1 MQSFFE
7 QLRQLRASKK
17 KTVQTFTHSAEMRSQ
32 KPHHNFSPLKF
43 PLRKGGKWMSHLL
56 LLGTVM
62 ASPLTG
68 VANAAPVTHL
78 ATQTATA
85 TGAGATGTP
94 SIATFSIPSGKNRVL
109 FIWATFE
116 RDHCSNADVTASL
129 CVSGNTTGT
138 GLGDNYPDPRV
149 GTPPATTSNNQITA
163 QVIGPGGTINKK
175 NALVIGGTPSGDTRF
190 INISTS
196 PQGSPA
202 GTAFFSVSSFHIVLF
217 ENEINTLLGGAAS
230 GTVSITLPDTSVPSN
245 AGDDALLMASVFQNV
260 EQTPTG
266 FVRNATATAQ
276 VATGT
281 PGNST
286 LSPAAYDAGQ
296 APDEADDGK
305 LVMGASSSTE
315 GFLTPAGHVALAT
328 LSVTNAGGNYDTPNG
343 NIHNE
348 PNGFTGGA
356 YFRNGG
362 AIPNSLYS
370 LQMGGAAST
379 LVYGATNA
387 SFLLESDSSDAG
399 DAPLSYGNPTHTIV
413 NGIRIGASV
422 DADAGFLNSSNA
434 TGDDTNGT
442 DDEDGVTIPSL
453 TQGQSASISVNVN
466 QVTAGTGRLQGW
478 IDWNG
483 DGDFADTGEQ
493 IATNLQ
499 LAAGTT
505 GTISVPIAVPANA
518 SASTFARFRWSTA
531 ASLTSTATATDGEV
545 EDYAVTVAA
554 SPSDLTVTKSHAG
567 SFTVGSTGTYSMSVG
582 NSGGT
587 ATSGTITFTDTLPTG
602 LTVNNG
608 AVGAV
613 TLGGANS
620 ANWTCNSNAAN
631 PQVITC
637 TSSTAIATSGSS
649 VFTFPVSV
657 GLGTSVGTNSVTNTG
672 SVSGGGQTNTA
683 NDSSSDPTTVLSPNL
698 TISKSHTGNFAQG
711 STGAYSLTVGN
722 SGTAA
727 TSGTT
732 TVIDTLPTGLSIA
745 AGAVTLTGTNAAN
758 WSCNAVGQTIACTSF
773 SAIAISGSSTFGFN
787 VAVAS
792 NAPTSVTNNVSV
804 SGGNEATANNG
815 NNSGTDPTTVIAP
828 ADLTIAK
835 THTGNFTVGTPGTY
849 ALTVS
854 NIGSA
859 ATTGTI
865 TVTDTLPVGLTIP
878 NGTVTLTGTNSANWS
893 CSATGNAIACTS
905 SIAIAASGNSTFNL
919 TGIQVGATA
928 APSVTNTATVSGGG
942 ETNTANDSASDI
954 TTVVTSLASLSGTVF
969 EDPNYGGG
977 AGRPLSTT
985 STSPRSNATVELYN
999 STGNFVSSTIT
1010 SASALTIGQY
1020 SFTGLAPGNY
1030 YVRVVNSTVSS
1041 SRPGY
1046 TSTLRSIQTFYTDAS
1061 SGTPTNVLNHV
1072 GGEKPSTFDTGAAT
1086 TGAQLNTTNFTF
1098 TTGAGTAIAAGQAES
1113 VTPVTISSSPITGID
1128 FGYNFDTIV
1137 NTNNSGQG
1145 SLRQFI
1151 TNSNALTNTGLAQ
1164 QGLTAGQETS
1174 IFMIPD
1180 GVAHPGLRLGLT
1192 NQVAGTGS
1200 NSGAAVITILSPLDA
1215 VTDTNTTIDGSTQ
1228 STNVGDTNAGQVGS
1242 APTVGVAGM
1251 AVPRVNR
1258 PEIVIDGRNLTNS
1271 TNADQYAI
1279 TLNANY
1285 SILRGI
1291 SIYGGKGNYASS
1303 AQGDSGAIRVGSTLG
1318 TNVTRVGAAIIEQNL
1333 VGTFADGSDPGST
1346 LQNQRYGTICF
1357 GACEIKNN
1365 FLAFNGYATLLFG
1378 SGADGS
1384 KITGNEYQF
1393 NGPNIAPFTNPGMG
1407 SADGDTIGIW
1417 SASSILVEGNL
1428 IANTRGVSSNTLDG
1442 GKGIEIVDTLGHDTI
1457 NNQIR
1462 NNTIDKSSTAGIGLY
1477 AGPSGN
1483 TIFQNIISN
1492 TTPTATSS
1500 STAYVGAGILIS
1512 ATGADR
1518 NSVSITAPDRN
1529 TISQNSIFRNMGL
1542 GIDIDPRDWYMGDGV
1557 TANTG
1562 ATSNIVPNIGMN
1574 YPVMSTSSLNS
1585 SGTLSVTGYVGK
1597 ETTAGDGDADFANAK
1612 LEFFIADNTP
1622 ANQDGEV
1629 ILGDGLSKPHGEGKT
1644 YIGTCTTDTNGLFS
1658 CSFPNAGTLGLTNAR
1673 DITATAT
1680 DSVGN
1685 TSEFSSILS
1694 GVPSVNHPNVLLVKR
1709 ITAINGTTASASG
1722 QNLAAY
1728 NEEPTN
1734 AYDDND
1740 LTVTVPPQNP
1750 GDPALDTDKWPNT
1763 TGSTASTFLI
1773 GGINGGNV
1781 KSNDEVEYTIYF
1793 LSAGPVS
1800 AKGVQMCD
1808 RIPSHQTF
1816 VPDTFNSLTA
1826 APNTTPVLPIGDR
1839 GIEVSQGSTAYGYTN
1854 IGDGDTARYYPPGS
1868 TLPSA
1873 CTQPALPED
1882 NGAIVVT
1889 LGNVL
1894 NATAPGTPT
1903 ESYGFF
1909 RFRARVK

>member
-43 PLRKGGKWMSHLL
+43 PIRKGGKWMSHLL

-94 SIATFSIPSGKNRVL
+94 SIATFNIPSGKNRVL

-129 CVSGNTTGT
+129 CVSGNTAGT

-230 GTVSITLPDTSVPSN
+230 GTVSITLPDTVAPSN
-245 AGDDALLMASVFQNV
+245 AGDDAMLIASVFQNV

-276 VATGT
+276 VTTGT

-315 GFLTPAGHVALAT
+315 GFLTPAGHVVLAT
-328 LSVTNAGGNYDTPNG
+328 LSVTNTSGNYDTPNG

-362 AIPNSLYS
+362 ATPNSLYS
-370 LQMGGAAST
+370 LQMGGVAST

-399 DAPLSYGNPTHTIV
+399 DAPLSYGNPTHTLV
-413 NGIRIGASV
+413 NGIRLGASV

-442 DDEDGVTIPSL
+442 DDEEGVTIPTL
-453 TQGQSASISVNVN
+453 TQGQSATISVNVN

-483 DGDFADTGEQ
+483 DGDFADAGEQ

-505 GTISVPIAVPANA
+505 GTISVPVTVPAGA
-518 SASTFARFRWSTA
+518 ITSAPTFARFRWSTTTG
-531 ASLTSTATATDGEV
+531 LNSTATAIDGEV
-545 EDYAVTVAA
+545 EDY
-554 SPSDLTVTKSHAG
+554 
-567 SFTVGSTGTYSMSVG
+567 
-582 NSGGT
+582 
-587 ATSGTITFTDTLPTG
+587 
-602 LTVNNG
+602 
-608 AVGAV
+608 
-613 TLGGANS
+613 
-620 ANWTCNSNAAN
+620 
-631 PQVITC
+631 QV
-637 TSSTAIATSGSS
+637 
-649 VFTFPVSV
+649 
-657 GLGTSVGTNSVTNTG
+657 
-672 SVSGGGQTNTA
+672 
-683 NDSSSDPTTVLSPNL
+683 
-698 TISKSHTGNFAQG
+698 
-711 STGAYSLTVGN
+711 
-722 SGTAA
+722 
-727 TSGTT
+727 
-732 TVIDTLPTGLSIA
+732 
-745 AGAVTLTGTNAAN
+745 
-758 WSCNAVGQTIACTSF
+758 
-773 SAIAISGSSTFGFN
+773 
-787 VAVAS
+787 
-792 NAPTSVTNNVSV
+792 
-804 SGGNEATANNG
+804 
-815 NNSGTDPTTVIAP
+815 
-828 ADLTIAK
+828 
-835 THTGNFTVGTPGTY
+835 
-849 ALTVS
+849 
-854 NIGSA
+854 
-859 ATTGTI
+859 
-865 TVTDTLPVGLTIP
+865 
-878 NGTVTLTGTNSANWS
+878 
-893 CSATGNAIACTS
+893 
-905 SIAIAASGNSTFNL
+905 AIAA
-919 TGIQVGATA
+919 A
-928 APSVTNTATVSGGG
+928 APLS
-942 ETNTANDSASDI
+942 I
-954 TTVVTSLASLSGTVF
+954 SGTVF

-985 STSPRSNATVELYN
+985 NTSPRANATVELYN

-1010 SASALTIGQY
+1010 SANALSIGQY

-1046 TSTLRSIQTFYTDAS
+1046 TSTLRSVQTFYTDAS
-1061 SGTPTNVLNHV
+1061 SGTPINVLNHV

-1151 TNSNALTNTGLAQ
+1151 ANSNALTNTGLAQ
-1164 QGLTAGQETS
+1164 QGLTAGQENS

-1180 GVAHPGLRLGLT
+1180 GVAHPGLRSGLT
-1192 NQVAGTGS
+1192 NQVVGTGG

-1242 APTVGVAGM
+1242 APTVGVTGM
-1251 AVPRVNR
+1251 SVPRVNR

-1285 SILRGI
+1285 SILRGLAV
-1291 SIYGGKGNYASS
+1291 YGGKGNYASS
-1303 AQGDSGAIRVGSTLG
+1303 TQGDSGAIRVGSTLG
-1318 TNVTRVGAAIIEQNL
+1318 TNVTLAGAAIIEQNL
-1333 VGTFADGSDPGST
+1333 IGTFADGSDPGST

-1500 STAYVGAGILIS
+1500 GTAYVGAGILIS

-1518 NSVSITAPDRN
+1518 NSASITAPDRN

-1574 YPVMSTSSLNS
+1574 YPVMSTSSLS
-1585 SGTLSVTGYVGK
+1585 GSGTLSVTGYVGK
-1597 ETTAGDGDADFANAK
+1597 ETTAGSGDADFANAK

-1644 YIGTCTTDTNGLFS
+1644 YIGTCTTDVKGLFS

-1694 GVPSVNHPNVLLVKR
+1694 SAPSVNNPNILLVKR
-1709 ITAINGTTASASG
+1709 ITAINGATASASG

-1750 GDPALDTDKWPNT
+1750 SDPALDTDKWPNT

-1781 KSNDEVEYTIYF
+1781 KPNDEVEYTIYF
-1793 LSAGPVS
+1793 LSAGPGS
-1800 AKGVQMCD
+1800 AKSVQMCD

-1868 TLPSA
+1868 PLPSA
-1873 CTQPALPED
+1873 CTQPPLPED

-1889 LGNVL
+1889 LGDVL

>member
-1 MQSFFE
+1 M
-7 QLRQLRASKK
+7 
-17 KTVQTFTHSAEMRSQ
+17 
-32 KPHHNFSPLKF
+32 
-43 PLRKGGKWMSHLL
+43 
-56 LLGTVM
+56 
-62 ASPLTG
+62 
-68 VANAAPVTHL
+68 AAP
-78 ATQTATA
+78 APGGSIIFNKA
-85 TGAGATGTP
+85 TG
-94 SIATFSIPSGKNRVL
+94 S
-109 FIWATFE
+109 FI
-116 RDHCSNADVTASL
+116 
-129 CVSGNTTGT
+129 
-138 GLGDNYPDPRV
+138 
-149 GTPPATTSNNQITA
+149 
-163 QVIGPGGTINKK
+163 
-175 NALVIGGTPSGDTRF
+175 DT
-190 INISTS
+190 
-196 PQGSPA
+196 
-202 GTAFFSVSSFHIVLF
+202 
-217 ENEINTLLGGAAS
+217 
-230 GTVSITLPDTSVPSN
+230 
-245 AGDDALLMASVFQNV
+245 
-260 EQTPTG
+260 
-266 FVRNATATAQ
+266 
-276 VATGT
+276 
-281 PGNST
+281 
-286 LSPAAYDAGQ
+286 
-296 APDEADDGK
+296 
-305 LVMGASSSTE
+305 
-315 GFLTPAGHVALAT
+315 
-328 LSVTNAGGNYDTPNG
+328 
-343 NIHNE
+343 
-348 PNGFTGGA
+348 
-356 YFRNGG
+356 
-362 AIPNSLYS
+362 
-370 LQMGGAAST
+370 
-379 LVYGATNA
+379 
-387 SFLLESDSSDAG
+387 DSSEK
-399 DAPLSYGNPTHTIV
+399 PIESNIV
-413 NGIRIGASV
+413 
-422 DADAGFLNSSNA
+422 
-434 TGDDTNGT
+434 
-442 DDEDGVTIPSL
+442 
-453 TQGQSASISVNVN
+453 Q
-466 QVTAGTGRLQGW
+466 
-478 IDWNG
+478 
-483 DGDFADTGEQ
+483 
-493 IATNLQ
+493 
-499 LAAGTT
+499 
-505 GTISVPIAVPANA
+505 
-518 SASTFARFRWSTA
+518 
-531 ASLTSTATATDGEV
+531 
-545 EDYAVTVAA
+545 VTVAEIAGVTVTVTGTSGTPNPGQTVYFNYTIKNLGNDPTQFFIPALGTLTGNATQPSNIQITEYSIDGTSLTDLSA
-554 SPSDLTVTKSHAG
+554 SPITVPNG
-567 SFTVGSTGTYSMSVG
+567 GGQTGR

-587 ATSGTITFTDTLPTG
+587 AGLLKTPNPNGEFQPNGYITVRIPVLINSTGVSTGDIVTAQLGDTP
-602 LTVNNG
+602 V
-608 AVGAV
+608 
-613 TLGGANS
+613 NS
-620 ANWTCNSNAAN
+620 A
-631 PQVITC
+631 
-637 TSSTAIATSGSS
+637 STATPQARQQNIAYNNINT
-649 VFTFPVSV
+649 
-657 GLGTSVGTNSVTNTG
+657 VTNRVYTVDDADALNVTNEATG
-672 SVSGGGQTNTA
+672 FPFNGDTTNHRQEA
-683 NDSSSDPTTVLSPNL
+683 
-698 TISKSHTGNFAQG
+698 
-711 STGAYSLTVGN
+711 
-722 SGTAA
+722 
-727 TSGTT
+727 
-732 TVIDTLPTGLSIA
+732 
-745 AGAVTLTGTNAAN
+745 
-758 WSCNAVGQTIACTSF
+758 
-773 SAIAISGSSTFGFN
+773 SAIAQLSIIVPSI
-787 VAVAS
+787 
-792 NAPTSVTNNVSV
+792 NVS
-804 SGGNEATANNG
+804 GN
-815 NNSGTDPTTVIAP
+815 
-828 ADLTIAK
+828 
-835 THTGNFTVGTPGTY
+835 
-849 ALTVS
+849 
-854 NIGSA
+854 
-859 ATTGTI
+859 
-865 TVTDTLPVGLTIP
+865 
-878 NGTVTLTGTNSANWS
+878 
-893 CSATGNAIACTS
+893 
-905 SIAIAASGNSTFNL
+905 
-919 TGIQVGATA
+919 
-928 APSVTNTATVSGGG
+928 
-942 ETNTANDSASDI
+942 
-954 TTVVTSLASLSGTVF
+954 VF
-969 EDPNYGGG
+969 EDPNYGSG
-977 AGRPLSTT
+977 AGRPLST
-985 STSPRSNATVELYN
+985 SGIFLVDGATVELYKSDGSYVSNTTTSGGGKYTFN
-999 STGNFVSSTIT
+999 SVT
-1010 SASALTIGQY
+1010 
-1020 SFTGLAPGNY
+1020 PGDY
-1030 YVRVVNSTVSS
+1030 YVRVVNSTVKSV
-1041 SRPGY
+1041 RPG
-1046 TSTLRSIQTFYTDAS
+1046 TIAGLLPVQTFRVNDST
-1061 SGTPTNVLNHV
+1061 GTPTDDTARV
-1072 GGEKPSTFDTGAAT
+1072 GGEKPSVADTGAAA
-1086 TGAQLNTTNFTF
+1086 TGAILNTTNFTF
-1098 TTGAGTAIAAGQAES
+1098 AAGAGSAPAGAQAQSIA
-1113 VTPVTISSSPITGID
+1113 PVKVGSSAVTGID

-1137 NTNNSGQG
+1137 NTNDSGQG

-1180 GVAHPGLRLGLT
+1180 GVAHPGLRSGLT

-1215 VTDTNTTIDGSTQ
+1215 VTDTNTTLDGSTQ

-1251 AVPRVNR
+1251 AVPSVNR

-1285 SILRGI
+1285 SILRGLAV
-1291 SIYGGKGNYASS
+1291 YGGKGNYASS
-1303 AQGDSGAIRVGSTLG
+1303 TQGDSGAIRVGSTLG
-1318 TNVTRVGAAIIEQNL
+1318 TNVTLSGAAIIEQNL
-1333 VGTFADGSDPGST
+1333 IGTFADGSDPGST

-1428 IANTRGVSSNTLDG
+1428 IANTRGVGSNTLDG

-1500 STAYVGAGILIS
+1500 STAYVGAGIIIS

-1518 NSVSITAPDRN
+1518 NSASITVPDRN

-1574 YPVMSTSSLNS
+1574 YPVMSTSSLS
-1585 SGTLSVTGYVGK
+1585 GSGTLSVTGYVGK

-1644 YIGTCTTDTNGLFS
+1644 YIGTCTTDTKGLFS

-1694 GVPSVNHPNVLLVKR
+1694 SVPSVNHPNVLLVKR

-1868 TLPSA
+1868 ALPSA
-1873 CTQPALPED
+1873 CTQPPLPED

-1889 LGNVL
+1889 LGDVL